1 MSSGLIWNFSESS
14 QNSSPVNR
22 LVPRN
27 PSLGRGDFSSPKIV
41 PSPFRR
47 RTPPFPAP
55 LIARNLSHFLRRR
68 RSLVSAASHQ
78 IEATSIPTGAVP
90 RSLPGPVAPHHQTQ
104 TGPFS
109 PRWAES
115 LRHTPDSAGWAVV
128 PRHIPDSTRRPELLR
143 HTSESSV
150 SQGPA
155 GGSPPSP
162 ERPHPNPTL
171 SLSPQAR
178 GASPRGRR
186 LWQHLTLSSPWSIS
200 PGSTYTFIIS
210 R

>member
-1 MSSGLIWNFSESS
+1 MTSGLIWNFSESS
-14 QNSSPVNR
+14 QSSSQVNR

-109 PRWAES
+109 PGWAES
-115 LRHTPDSAGWAVV
+115 LHHTPGFAGWAESLH
-128 PRHIPDSTRRPELLR
+128 HILDSTRRAESLH

-150 SQGPA
+150 FQGPA
-155 GGSPPSP
+155 GVSPPSP

-178 GASPRGRR
+178 GASPRGR
-186 LWQHLTLSSPWSIS
+186 WQWQLLTLSSPWSAS
-200 PGSTYTFIIS
+200 S
-210 R
+210 